1 MKKSRIIAATLVA
14 AIVLTGVGFVIYNK
28 ATTVDFGEII
38 IDGIPEKSED
48 AKRIMSF
55 NVRYGD
61 DKEGSVKNRSKI
73 SIAIIEQYA
82 PDSFGVQE
90 ATGRWIDILSEA
102 LSEKYAY
109 VGEHRDEDSDSEY
122 SAVFYLKDKFN
133 LLDSGTIWLSDTPEV
148 KYTKYEESACTRI
161 ATWATLEN
169 KESGEVYTHI
179 NTHLDHVSDTAR
191 NMQADVLKTKITE
204 LESAGDFVVCTG
216 DFNAEPTNE
225 VYTKMLEGMNDAKT
239 IASNS
244 DDGITFH
251 NYGRVKE
258 GSNGPIDYVFTSG
271 NLKVENYKIIRN
283 TAKDM
288 YPSDHYP
295 IIADVIMEDK

>member
-1 MKKSRIIAATLVA
+1 MYRV
-14 AIVLTGVGFVIYNK
+14 
-28 ATTVDFGEII
+28 
-38 IDGIPEKSED
+38 
-48 AKRIMSF
+48 MSF
-55 NVRYGD
+55 NLLCAGTAARTWRKRVSKVVSII
-61 DKEGSVKNRSKI
+61 KEVN
-73 SIAIIEQYA
+73 